1 MSSSTPHWS
10 DNLRAT
16 RSENHSVR
24 RHDIHFATYL
34 RFHWLSPSMHTK
46 RDIPESYWSYQK
58 FVSARVHWNPS
69 RAYSSGQ
76 LHKVRLKGSL
86 PQHLLYRHICTL
98 TTSTLRSRKT
108 TSLDN
113 ESPHS
118 AMTLILED
126 AATKRSGR
134 ANFETSGCKWLH
146 YRKMAKACTLTVQPP
161 VPG

>member
-1 MSSSTPHWS
+1 MSSSTLHWS

-16 RSENHSVR
+16 WSENHSDR
-24 RHDIHFATYL
+24 RPDIHFAMCL

-46 RDIPESYWSYQK
+46 QDIPESDRSYQK
-58 FVSARVHWNPS
+58 FVSAWVRWNPS
-69 RAYSSGQ
+69 RAYCRSR
-76 LHKVRLKGSL
+76 LHKVHLKGSL

-98 TTSTLRSRKT
+98 MTSTLRSRET

-113 ESPHS
+113 ESPPS

-126 AATKRSGR
+126 AATKTSDR

-146 YRKMAKACTLTVQPP
+146 RRKILKACAQTVQPP
-161 VPG
+161 VLG